1 MSFKYSF
8 GLPRWKGGLKNLP
21 AVWEAW
27 VQSLGWEDPLGE
39 RMVIY
44 SIIPAWRTPWTEELN
59 RLQSKRSQRMGHN

>member
-44 SIIPAWRTPWTEELN
+44 SIIPDWRTPWTEELN
-59 RLQSKRSQRMGHN
+59 RLQSLRSQRMGHN